1 MVKAKETAK
10 KAVKPKKT
18 AKAIPKKAAVS
29 KPKTTAKKKAITTTK
44 KKTSK
49 PEIKPSEIYCA
60 YCGNTPENV
69 RSLLGTSKKIFI
81 CDECIEEF
89 NKVLFEQDKEYWGI
103 KLLKL
108 LKQELDKETPKKKG
122 KKSATNWKNS

>member
-1 MVKAKETAK
+1 MAKSNKTTK
-10 KAVKPKKT
+10 KEAKPKKT
-18 AKAIPKKAAVS
+18 TTLKPKKAAVS
-29 KPKTTAKKKAITTTK
+29 KPKTTAKKKAVTTPK
-44 KKTSK
+44 KKTNKSD
-49 PEIKPSEIYCA
+49 IKPSEIYCA

-103 KLLKL
+103 KLFKL
-108 LKQELDKETPKKKG
+108 LKEEIDNEKPKKKG
-122 KKSATNWKNS
+122 KK

>member
-1 MVKAKETAK
+1 MAKAKETAK
-10 KAVKPKKT
+10 KAVKPKTTPK
-18 AKAIPKKAAVS
+18 AKPKKAAVS
-29 KPKTTAKKKAITTTK
+29 KPKTTAKKKAVTTPK
-44 KKTSK
+44 KKTNKSD
-49 PEIKPSEIYCA
+49 IKPSEIYCA

-108 LKQELDKETPKKKG
+108 LKQELDNEPIKRKKK
-122 KKSATNWKNS
+122 